1 MTDEIPPT
9 DAAAASETA
18 KKRNAAW
25 VRTAV
30 DYGAP
35 IAFAVA
41 FFATKNFQT
50 ATWVLVAASA
60 LALVLGYAVERR
72 VALLPLFSGVM
83 ALIFGTL
90 GLVFHSDVFV
100 KVKVTVVNGAL
111 AAFMIGGTLMGRAPL
126 KALMG
131 EAVHLPDA
139 AWRTLTL
146 RYGAYFT
153 IAAVA
158 NQAVIAFTDR
168 MPAVEGND
176 LWVKFRIA
184 LLPLAVVFSL
194 TQVPFMMKHMAKGDE
209 AKTPEP
215 PDAGF

>member
-1 MTDEIPPT
+1 MTDTPP
-9 DAAAASETA
+9 DAPLAETT
-18 KKRNAAW
+18 KKKNAAW
-25 VRTAV
+25 VRTAI

-35 IAFAVA
+35 VAFGVA
-41 FFATKNFQT
+41 FFATGRNFQT

-60 LALVLGYAVERR
+60 LALILGYVVERR

-90 GLVFHSDVFV
+90 GLVFHNDVFV
-100 KVKVTVVNGAL
+100 KIKVTVVNASL
-111 AAFMIGGTLMGRAPL
+111 AAFMIGGVLIGRAPL

-146 RYGAYFT
+146 RYGGYFAFAA
-153 IAAVA
+153 IANEIVRMS
-158 NQAVIAFTDR
+158 FDTD
-168 MPAVEGND
+168 M
-176 LWVKFRIA
+176 WVKFRIG
-184 LLPLAVVFSL
+184 LLPLALLFSL
-194 TQVPFMMKHMAKGDE
+194 SQVPFMMKHIAKGDE

>member
-1 MTDEIPPT
+1 MTETPPPE
-9 DAAAASETA
+9 AAPEAG
-18 KKRNAAW
+18 KKTAAW

-35 IAFAVA
+35 IAFAAA

-60 LALVLGYAVERR
+60 LALALGYLVERR

-100 KVKVTVVNGAL
+100 KVKVTVVNAAL
-111 AAFMIGGTLMGRAPL
+111 AVFMIGGVLTGRAPL
-126 KALMG
+126 KALIG

-146 RYGAYFT
+146 RYGGYFAF
-153 IAAVA
+153 AAVA
-158 NQAVIAFTDR
+158 NEIVRLTQSTD
-168 MPAVEGND
+168 M
-176 LWVKFRIA
+176 WVKFRIG
-184 LLPLAVVFSL
+184 LLPLAILFSL
-194 TQVPFMMKHMAKGDE
+194 SQVPFMMKHMAKGDE
-209 AKTPEP
+209 AKAPEP

>member
-1 MTDEIPPT
+1 MTDENPPT
-9 DAAAASETA
+9 ETTPEA
-18 KKRNAAW
+18 TRKKNAAW

-60 LALVLGYAVERR
+60 LALALGYLVERR

-90 GLVFHSDVFV
+90 GLVFHNDVFV
-100 KVKVTVVNGAL
+100 KIKVTVVNGAL

-153 IAAVA
+153 VAAIA
-158 NQAVIAFTDR
+158 NQVVIAFTDR

-209 AKTPEP
+209 AKVPEP

>member
-1 MTDEIPPT
+1 MTDTPPPAPPVE
-9 DAAAASETA
+9 DP
-18 KKRNAAW
+18 KPKGAAW
-25 VRTAV
+25 VRTAI

-35 IAFAVA
+35 VAFGVA
-41 FFATKNFQT
+41 FFATGRNFQT

-60 LALVLGYAVERR
+60 LALILGYVVERR

-153 IAAVA
+153 VAAIA
-158 NQAVIAFTDR
+158 NQVVIAFTDR

-184 LLPLAVVFSL
+184 LLPLALLFSL
-194 TQVPFMMKHMAKGDE
+194 SQVPFMMKHIAKGEE